1 MKLTL
6 VMTKVFLRIFSR
18 DRQAIIFSL
27 FFPIVFMTVFSF
39 AGNGNDKPLPIGI
52 VNNANNT
59 LAVNFIADLS
69 SNPLFTVTEG
79 TEDEFRQ
86 QIITG
91 NQQLVLVLP
100 ANFQDNGSPVDL
112 RLLVDAAQVRELAL
126 IMPVLEQ
133 ALLDVERQLRA
144 SQPLFSL
151 NVEDVK
157 ARSKNYLDFLLPG
170 LLAFT
175 LMQISIAGS
184 GYNIVEFRRKGIL
197 KRLFVTP
204 IQPRNFIGG
213 LVLARSLICL
223 FQLSLLLSFA
233 VWVIGVNIAGNF
245 AALYLVIMMGTA
257 LFLSLGFCLG
267 SLAKTQQAIQALG
280 TLVTF
285 PQMFLSG
292 IFYPIDNLPALIQ
305 PVAQLLP
312 LSFVVTSLREIA
324 VNGATLLQIIPS
336 IAGLLVWAIVALV
349 LAIRLFVWKE
359 VAV

>member
-1 MKLTL
+1 M
-6 VMTKVFLRIFSR
+6 
-18 DRQAIIFSL
+18 
-27 FFPIVFMTVFSF
+27 
-39 AGNGNDKPLPIGI
+39 
-52 VNNANNT
+52 
-59 LAVNFIADLS
+59 
-69 SNPLFTVTEG
+69 
-79 TEDEFRQ
+79 
-86 QIITG
+86 
-91 NQQLVLVLP
+91 
-100 ANFQDNGSPVDL
+100 
-112 RLLVDAAQVRELAL
+112 
-126 IMPVLEQ
+126 
-133 ALLDVERQLRA
+133 
-144 SQPLFSL
+144 
-151 NVEDVK
+151 
-157 ARSKNYLDFLLPG
+157 DFLLPG

>member
-1 MKLTL
+1 
-6 VMTKVFLRIFSR
+6 
-18 DRQAIIFSL
+18 
-27 FFPIVFMTVFSF
+27 
-39 AGNGNDKPLPIGI
+39 
-52 VNNANNT
+52 
-59 LAVNFIADLS
+59 
-69 SNPLFTVTEG
+69 
-79 TEDEFRQ
+79 
-86 QIITG
+86 
-91 NQQLVLVLP
+91 
-100 ANFQDNGSPVDL
+100 
-112 RLLVDAAQVRELAL
+112 
-126 IMPVLEQ
+126 VLEQ

-144 SQPLFSL
+144 SQPLFNL

-157 ARSKNYLDFLLPG
+157 ARSQNYLDFLLPG

>member
-1 MKLTL
+1 
-6 VMTKVFLRIFSR
+6 
-18 DRQAIIFSL
+18 
-27 FFPIVFMTVFSF
+27 
-39 AGNGNDKPLPIGI
+39 
-52 VNNANNT
+52 
-59 LAVNFIADLS
+59 
-69 SNPLFTVTEG
+69 
-79 TEDEFRQ
+79 
-86 QIITG
+86 
-91 NQQLVLVLP
+91 
-100 ANFQDNGSPVDL
+100 
-112 RLLVDAAQVRELAL
+112 
-126 IMPVLEQ
+126 
-133 ALLDVERQLRA
+133 
-144 SQPLFSL
+144 
-151 NVEDVK
+151 
-157 ARSKNYLDFLLPG
+157 
-170 LLAFT
+170 
-175 LMQISIAGS
+175 MQISIAGS

-336 IAGLLVWAIVALV
+336 IAGLLAWAIVALV